1 MKGQPKMRFLK
12 HCQCCDRFETRL
24 ARHRPRTIKRVKRL
38 LWVVGVISGISFVI
52 SGRTFAS
59 HNHMDDDFEDVISSG
74 WSSTQTA
81 SYLFGGGK
89 YLGAFDAGE
98 SVSLGIMDVLPAEL
112 GTTGVSDDSSR
123 LVILSL
129 DIVNESTTAYD
140 FTVEANGT
148 MVMNEQANPVV
159 PTSVTTTFQLDST
172 SPNPTDLVLEF
183 YSSGV
188 GVEQKWGIDNV
199 VVDWSRPV
207 PEPGTGLC
215 AIVASILLVLP
226 GRKRH

>member
-1 MKGQPKMRFLK
+1 MRFLK

-38 LWVVGVISGISFVI
+38 LWVVGVISGISFVT
-52 SGRTFAS
+52 SGPAYAS
-59 HNHMDDDFEDVISSG
+59 HNQITDDFEGAISSG

-81 SYLFGGGK
+81 PYLFGGGK

-140 FTVEANGT
+140 FTVEANGI